1 MVPIKIF
8 FEGIILGLIIAITIG
23 PAFFSIIQT
32 SINRG
37 FKYGVFMA
45 VGILISDITILS
57 VSYIGAFKFFNSVE
71 NKLLI
76 GIVAGS
82 ILIAYGIY
90 SYFRKPDI
98 LRKRTFIK
106 NKKSSYKAP
115 GPYTYVVKGYFLNIL
130 NPFLLAFWFIALGT
144 ISAQAEEG
152 KLFYY
157 VITFFSG
164 TLITIFGTDI
174 LKSFI
179 GNRLKEYLKPRK
191 ILWANRIVGLLL
203 VVFGTALIIRVILKF
218 I

>member
-1 MVPIKIF
+1 MVKIF

-45 VGILISDITILS
+45 IGILISDITILS
-57 VSYIGAFKFFNSVE
+57 VSYIGAFKLFNSVE

-98 LRKRTFIK
+98 LRQRTFIK

-157 VITFFSG
+157 VIVFFSG

-191 ILWANRIVGLLL
+191 ILSANRIVGLLL